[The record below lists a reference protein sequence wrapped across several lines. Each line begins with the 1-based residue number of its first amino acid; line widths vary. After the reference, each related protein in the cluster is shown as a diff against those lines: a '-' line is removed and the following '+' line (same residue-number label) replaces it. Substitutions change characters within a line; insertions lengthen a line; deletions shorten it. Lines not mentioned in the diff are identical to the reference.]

1 MKTLPALMLVTYT
14 DPTYVLET
22 QTLVAPCNLYAALG
36 KILNNDHDSSSWKIT
51 IEPTEMEY
59 FMGDEQ

>member
-1 MKTLPALMLVTYT
+1 MLKLPALMLVTYT
-14 DPTYVLET
+14 DPKYIMET

-36 KILNNDHDSSSWKIT
+36 KILNNDYDSRTWKIT

-59 FMGDEQ
+59 FMGDD